1 MDFLSFLESNTNTN
15 TNANTKT
22 TIPIQASMN
31 MEFKHIRQ
39 GMFVKVVAIPNSAL
53 NVYKG
58 YKGEIK
64 EYKAGNE
71 YAVVVLHCINNL
83 PAVKFPLN
91 HFVTV

>member
-1 MDFLSFLESNTNTN
+1 MDFLSFLESNTSISNTSSA
-15 TNANTKT
+15 T
-22 TIPIQASMN
+22 QAKDALMN
-31 MEFKHIRQ
+31 MEFKHVRQ

-64 EYKAGNE
+64 EYKSGNE

-91 HFVTV
+91 HFVIV